1 MQLSHVLRQANA
13 GVQMPWRDE
22 AFEVMAEHLGGV
34 ALEQYR
40 EEMQALEARE
50 RALAEAKA
58 EHEELARL

>member
-1 MQLSHVLRQANA
+1 
-13 GVQMPWRDE
+13 MPWRDE